1 MTRAKLHAVPD
12 TPAERIDIYAADKAR
27 IAAIDWS
34 AVHISG
40 DQRSRIVDLP
50 DRPRRS
56 GLERWR

>member
-1 MTRAKLHAVPD
+1 MTRPNLRAVPD
-12 TPAERIDIYAADKAR
+12 TPEQPIDIYAADKAR

-40 DQRSRIVDLP
+40 DHRSRIVDLP

-56 GLERWR
+56 GLERRR